1 MFFSLFKIF
10 LYPNV
15 FFLSTTLYT
24 NRHTHAPQNTTA
36 KMKLALYRTRECDN
50 SGANFVANKV
60 LVGFYNA
67 SATVPLITPCM
78 SLKTLKST
86 I

>member
-1 MFFSLFKIF
+1 MFFSLYKIF
-10 LYPNV
+10 LYSNV

-24 NRHTHAPQNTTA
+24 NRHTHAPQNTPA
-36 KMKLALYRTRECDN
+36 KMNLALYRTRKRDN
-50 SGANFVANKV
+50 SGANFMANKV

-67 SATVPLITPCM
+67 SATVALITPCM
-78 SLKTLKST
+78 SLETLKST